1 MERQIGE
8 VYNDRTDRNRSVS
21 LQVKESE
28 IKSCDGCFYRHQ
40 HCNRMNVWNYHGE
53 CKADKRK
60 DGKNVIFVKQK

>member
-21 LQVKESE
+21 LQVMESE
-28 IKSCDGCFYRHQ
+28 NKSCDGCFYRHQ
-40 HCNRMNVWNYHGE
+40 HCKRMNVWNYHGE

-60 DGKNVIFVKQK
+60 DGKDVVFVKQ

>member
-21 LQVKESE
+21 LQVMESE
-28 IKSCDGCFYRHQ
+28 NKSCDGCFYRHQ
-40 HCNRMNVWNYHGE
+40 HCKRMNVWNYHGE

-60 DGKNVIFVKQK
+60 DGKNVIFVKQ

>member
-28 IKSCDGCFYRHQ
+28 NRSCDGCFYRHQ

-53 CKADKRK
+53 CKADK
-60 DGKNVIFVKQK
+60 